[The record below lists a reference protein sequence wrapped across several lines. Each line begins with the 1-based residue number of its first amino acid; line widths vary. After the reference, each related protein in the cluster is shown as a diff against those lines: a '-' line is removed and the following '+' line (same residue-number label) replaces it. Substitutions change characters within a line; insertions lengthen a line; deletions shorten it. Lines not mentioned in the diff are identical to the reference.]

1 MPIANDE
8 QRLVEQARQDSQ
20 AFGALYDRYVD
31 RIYAYATRQSNGD
44 ANVAQDITAATFE
57 KALRHIQRYRWQ
69 GVSFCAWLYRIAR
82 NEAVQQQRRQRFLA
96 PLFGWHAGEAPASE
110 MRVEKAAQAN
120 EQRDELHEA
129 LARLPAKDREVI
141 TLRFF
146 EELSSAE
153 VAEVLNCSTAQ
164 VYVRLHRALGRLRQ
178 ALEPA
183 PLPTQGKVKQYVPR

>member
-1 MPIANDE
+1 LPIDNDE
-8 QRLVEQARQDSQ
+8 QRLVEQACQESQ

-31 RIYAYATRQSNGD
+31 RIYAYAARQSNGD
-44 ANVAQDITAATFE
+44 ATLAQDVTAATFE

-82 NEAVQQQRRQRFLA
+82 NELAQYHRRQRFLA
-96 PLFGWHAGEAPASE
+96 PLLAWQANEA
-110 MRVEKAAQAN
+110 RVEKAVQAN

-146 EELSSAE
+146 EELASAE

-178 ALEPA
+178 ELEPA
-183 PLPTQGKVKQYVPR
+183 PLSPQGKVKNYVSR

>member
-1 MPIANDE
+1 LPIDNDE
-8 QRLVEQARQDSQ
+8 QRLVEQARRDSQ

-31 RIYAYATRQSNGD
+31 RIYAYAACQSNGD
-44 ANVAQDITAATFE
+44 ASLAQDITAATFE

-82 NEAVQQQRRQRFLA
+82 NELAQHHRRQRFLA
-96 PLFGWHAGEAPASE
+96 PLFGWQASE
-110 MRVEKAAQAN
+110 ARVEKAAQAN

-129 LARLPAKDREVI
+129 LARLPAKEREI
-141 TLRFF
+141 ISLRFF
-146 EELSSAE
+146 EELSSTE

-178 ALEPA
+178 ELEAA
-183 PLPTQGKVKQYVPR
+183 PLPPQGKVKHYVPR